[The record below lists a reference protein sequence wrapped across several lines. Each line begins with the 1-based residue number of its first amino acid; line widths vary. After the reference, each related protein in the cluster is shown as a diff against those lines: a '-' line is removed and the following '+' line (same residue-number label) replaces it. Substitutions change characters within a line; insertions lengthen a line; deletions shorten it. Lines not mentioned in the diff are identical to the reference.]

1 MKMKKLAAVALA
13 VVMSVSMLAGCG
25 SSNDKKSAESSTS
38 ANGTATVK
46 TAKDGVLTMATN
58 ATFPPY
64 ESYEGNDIVGI
75 DADIAKAI
83 ADKLGLKLEI
93 QDMEFNSIITA
104 VQSGKADLGLAY
116 DGDADRLIAVD
127 EKGHEV
133 DGDHIMILGAVY
145 LKKQNKLANDTL
157 VVTTMSNIGLH
168 AAAKEYGIDLAITD
182 VGDRYVIEEMKKS
195 GHNLGGEQSG
205 HIIFSKH
212 ATTGDGILTS
222 LKIMEAVIESKKT
235 LAQLV
240 EPVTIYPQLMKNVYV
255 RDKKEAQ
262 NDVEVQKVIK
272 EVEDKLGDEGR
283 VLVRES
289 GTEPVVRVMVE
300 ADTNEKCLQSVD
312 YIITKMKERGFVIER

>member
-1 MKMKKLAAVALA
+1 MVK
-13 VVMSVSMLAGCG
+13 
-25 SSNDKKSAESSTS
+25 
-38 ANGTATVK
+38 NGHC
-46 TAKDGVLTMATN
+46 
-58 ATFPPY
+58 
-64 ESYEGNDIVGI
+64 I
-75 DADIAKAI
+75 
-83 ADKLGLKLEI
+83 
-93 QDMEFNSIITA
+93 
-104 VQSGKADLGLAY
+104 
-116 DGDADRLIAVD
+116 
-127 EKGHEV
+127 
-133 DGDHIMILGAVY
+133 
-145 LKKQNKLANDTL
+145 
-157 VVTTMSNIGLH
+157 
-168 AAAKEYGIDLAITD
+168 
-182 VGDRYVIEEMKKS
+182 
-195 GHNLGGEQSG
+195 GGEQSG

-240 EPVTIYPQLMKNVYV
+240 ETVTIYPQLMKNVYV